1 MKKIIVMIL
10 ATIILTGCA
19 KQQEEK
25 AKPAQTATETSVEK
39 LITLTSPKANEVVQ
53 SPFIITGK
61 AKGNW
66 FFEGSFPVVLT
77 NADGLTITETI
88 ATAKGNWM
96 TESYVDFE
104 ANLNFIST
112 DTNKKATLI
121 LKKDNPSG
129 LPENDMALEIPVIL
143 K

>member
-1 MKKIIVMIL
+1 
-10 ATIILTGCA
+10 
-19 KQQEEK
+19 
-25 AKPAQTATETSVEK
+25 
-39 LITLTSPKANEVVQ
+39 LITLTSPRANEEVQ

-104 ANLNFIST
+104 ANVNFIST
-112 DTNKKATLI
+112 DTNKKGTLI